1 MLSLR
6 DVKSIVTSMRSPH
19 DKTVNEMLEERRKEL
34 IRLMAG
40 ALRHVGVDSH
50 DLSVVKRRKID
61 VFDPDTPVFLI
72 KADTEPVLE
81 PEDVSFITQSLQNMN
96 YKVKRV
102 EQRDKRLLIF
112 V

>member
-1 MLSLR
+1 MYS
-6 DVKSIVTSMRSPH
+6 TSDR
-19 DKTVNEMLEERRKEL
+19 TLNEMLEERRKEL
-34 IRLMAG
+34 VRLMAG
-40 ALRHVGVDSH
+40 ALRHLGVDSY

-81 PEDVSFITQSLQNMN
+81 PEDVSFISQSLQNMN
-96 YKVKRV
+96 YNVKQV

>member
-1 MLSLR
+1 MY
-6 DVKSIVTSMRSPH
+6 SPN

-34 IRLMAG
+34 VRLMAG
-40 ALRHVGVDSH
+40 ALRHLGVNSH

-81 PEDVSFITQSLQNMN
+81 QEDVSFITESLQNMN
-96 YKVKRV
+96 YNVKRV
-102 EQRDKRLLIF
+102 EQREERLLIF